1 MKIYPIFAYQK
12 PKNKK
17 VMKKILLMI
26 VAVLAFV
33 TVSAQPPMGGQRG
46 GNRGAKTIEMLQTR
60 LQMTPEQAKKFAPVY
75 DGYMRELRQVRKD
88 TKTYVDSF
96 KGEEM
101 TIKVAKKIM
110 MAQLNGDKQIIQV
123 KKEYIKVFVNYLTP
137 EQLSKVFTLGQGP
150 RGPRGPRGGHG
161 GPQGSQGGP
170 RPQTPQN

>member
-1 MKIYPIFAYQK
+1 
-12 PKNKK
+12 
-17 VMKKILLMI
+17 MI
-26 VAVLAFV
+26 VAVLAFISA
-33 TVSAQPPMGGQRG
+33 SAQPPMGSQG
-46 GNRGAKTIEMLQTR
+46 GGDRNARTIEMLQKS
-60 LQMTPEQAKKFAPVY
+60 LNMSPEQAKKFAPVY
-75 DGYMRELRQVRKD
+75 SGYMRELRQVRKD

-150 RGPRGPRGGHG
+150 RRPRGGKG
-161 GPQGSQGGP
+161 GPGAPGQFPPQGA
-170 RPQTPQN
+170 PQH

>member
-1 MKIYPIFAYQK
+1 
-12 PKNKK
+12 
-17 VMKKILLMI
+17 MKKILVMMI
-26 VAVLAFV
+26 AVLAFISA
-33 TVSAQPPMGGQRG
+33 SAQPPFGPPPGGPG
-46 GNRGAKTIEMLQTR
+46 GPHGGGDRNARTIEMLQKS
-60 LQMTPEQAKKFAPVY
+60 LDMSPEQAKKFAPVY
-75 DGYMRELRQVRKD
+75 QGYMRELRQVRKD

-150 RGPRGPRGGHG
+150 RRPRGGKG
-161 GPQGSQGGP
+161 GPGAPGQVPPQGA
-170 RPQTPQN
+170 PQH

>member
-1 MKIYPIFAYQK
+1 
-12 PKNKK
+12 
-17 VMKKILLMI
+17 MKKILVMMI
-26 VAVLAFV
+26 AVLAFISA
-33 TVSAQPPMGGQRG
+33 SAQPPFGPPPGGPG
-46 GNRGAKTIEMLQTR
+46 GPQGGGDRNARTIEMLQKA
-60 LQMTPEQAKKFAPVY
+60 LNMSPEQAKKFAPVY
-75 DGYMRELRQVRKD
+75 SGYMRELRQVRKD

-150 RGPRGPRGGHG
+150 RGPRGGKG
-161 GPQGSQGGP
+161 GPGGKGQYPPQGGA
-170 RPQTPQN
+170 PQH

>member
-1 MKIYPIFAYQK
+1 
-12 PKNKK
+12 
-17 VMKKILLMI
+17 MKKILVMI
-26 VAVLAFV
+26 IAVLAFI
-33 TVSAQPPMGGQRG
+33 TASAQPPFGGPG
-46 GNRGAKTIEMLQTR
+46 GPGGPGGDRNARTVEMLQKS
-60 LQMTPEQAKKFAPVY
+60 LNMSPEQAKKFAPVY
-75 DGYMRELRQVRKD
+75 QGYMRELRQVRKD

-150 RGPRGPRGGHG
+150 RRPRGGHG
-161 GPQGSQGGP
+161 GPQGPQGGP

>member
-1 MKIYPIFAYQK
+1 
-12 PKNKK
+12 
-17 VMKKILLMI
+17 MKKILLIMI
-26 VAVLAFV
+26 AVLAFV
-33 TVSAQPPMGGQRG
+33 TASAQPPMGPPPG
-46 GNRGAKTIEMLQTR
+46 GPSGGGDRTAKTVEMLQKA
-60 LQMTPEQAKKFAPVY
+60 LEMSPEQAQKFAPVY
-75 DGYMRELRQVRKD
+75 QGYMRELRQVRKD

-150 RGPRGPRGGHG
+150 RRPRGGRG
-161 GPQGSQGGP
+161 GQPGEQPGGAPQ
-170 RPQTPQN
+170 R

>member
-1 MKIYPIFAYQK
+1 
-12 PKNKK
+12 
-17 VMKKILLMI
+17 MKKILVMMI
-26 VAVLAFV
+26 AVLAFI
-33 TVSAQPPMGGQRG
+33 TASAQPPFGPPPGGPGGQG
-46 GNRGAKTIEMLQTR
+46 GDRNARTIEMLQKS
-60 LQMTPEQAKKFAPVY
+60 LEMSPEQAKKFAPVY
-75 DGYMRELRQVRKD
+75 QAYMRELRQVRKD

-150 RGPRGPRGGHG
+150 RRPRGGKGGPGGHG
-161 GPQGSQGGP
+161 GPGQVPPQGA
-170 RPQTPQN
+170 PQQ